1 MERENL
7 STRNKALYI
16 NLNNSIYGSFAEIG
30 AGQEVARNFF
40 QAGGASGT
48 IAKTIS
54 AYDMT
59 FSDSLYGK
67 SKTGRYVDEER
78 LTKMLNNE
86 YQVITDLLC
95 AEKNNETRYFA
106 YSNTVAAINFKKDNY
121 SHGWMGMKFQLEPNS
136 EPNEILVHVGL
147 LEKDNLQQQQ
157 TIGILGVN
165 LIYACYY
172 YWKNIDWF
180 IKSLLDEL
188 SIDRVEINTIRI
200 KGPQFENVDNR
211 LLSVKL
217 VKFGMTDATVFD
229 SKGNIQMP
237 ADMLYKKNVLALRGS
252 FRPITYVG
260 IDMMKTGFSLFK
272 KDVAYTKENTVVL
285 SELTLNNLLQEGEV
299 DEQDFLDR
307 ADILCGMGQN
317 VMISNFREY
326 YKLASYFSRFK
337 IQELRLVTS
346 SLTLVNILDENYYSN
361 LKGGILEA
369 FGALFLKNVKL
380 YIYPALQTNSNE
392 LLQLNNIKVNNNLKL
407 LLQYLIDNKKLVDI
421 NNANI
426 EKLSIFSHVVLQKIK
441 NNEADWEEMVPMYIA
456 EQIKL
461 KKLFG
466 YNLKE
471 SKTRKIGCKKH

>member
-16 NLNNSIYGSFAEIG
+16 NLNNTIYGSFAEIG

-67 SKTGRYVDEER
+67 SRTGRFVDEER
-78 LTKMLNNE
+78 LTKMLDKE

-95 AEKNNETRYFA
+95 SEKTNETRYFA
-106 YSNTVAAINFKKDNY
+106 FANTVAAINFKKDNY
-121 SHGWMGMKFQLEPNS
+121 SHGWLGLKFQLEPNC
-136 EPNEILVHVGL
+136 EPNEILVHVEL
-147 LEKDNLQQQQ
+147 LEKNNLQQQQ

-165 LIYACYY
+165 LIYACFY

-188 SIDRVEINTIRI
+188 STDRVEINTIRI
-200 KGPQFENVDNR
+200 KGPQFENIDNR

-217 VKFGMTDATVFD
+217 VKFGMTDATIFD

-237 ADMLYKKNVLALRGS
+237 ADMLYKKNILALRGS

-272 KDVAYTKENTVVL
+272 KDVDYTKENTVVL

-317 VMISNFREY
+317 VLISNFKEY
-326 YKLASYFSRFK
+326 YKLTTYFSKFK

-346 SLTLVNILDENYYSN
+346 SLTLLNILDEKYYSS

-369 FGALFLKNVKL
+369 FGGLFLKNVKL
-380 YIYPALQTNSNE
+380 YIYPALQENSYE
-392 LLQLNNIKVNNNLKL
+392 LLQLKNISVNENTKYLLKYLVDNN
-407 LLQYLIDNKKLVDI
+407 KLVDI
-421 NNANI
+421 ENANV
-426 EKLSIFSHVVLQKIK
+426 EKLSLFSHIVLQKIK

-456 EQIKL
+456 QQIKE

-466 YNLKE
+466 YNLKDN
-471 SKTRKIGCKKH
+471 KPRKIVCKH